1 MRTVSFSN
9 YTFKKFEKLKLE
21 SSIFNTEGKLYRF
34 TDKNKWYLS
43 EKVLKV
49 FYNTEGDIFSN
60 KLFTINSLIDNSD
73 LIDIDEIVL
82 PDKLAIVNSKV
93 CGYTM
98 PFIRGINLNLILKD
112 FSISNEFKISLLKQ
126 ISEILKKMDNL
137 RKNSELKD
145 FFINDLHE
153 GNFIYNTDTRKLNVV
168 DTDSFK
174 INNNKPFAAKYL
186 TPASSI
192 VNIPKKYIQNIEL
205 RYPGFIVSNKNSD
218 LYCFNIIILNYLFQ
232 NNVSKLSMENFYTYL
247 NYLRTIGLPYRLV
260 DKFAKLY
267 EYLDNENI
275 FEELDYITD
284 SVLEKSNAL
293 AFHNATKKK
302 V

>member
-1 MRTVSFSN
+1 
-9 YTFKKFEKLKLE
+9 
-21 SSIFNTEGKLYRF
+21 
-34 TDKNKWYLS
+34 
-43 EKVLKV
+43 
-49 FYNTEGDIFSN
+49 
-60 KLFTINSLIDNSD
+60 
-73 LIDIDEIVL
+73 
-82 PDKLAIVNSKV
+82 
-93 CGYTM
+93 M

-112 FSISNEFKISLLKQ
+112 FSISNEFKINLLKQ

>member
-34 TDKNKWYLS
+34 TDKNKWDLS

-174 INNNKPFAAKYL
+174 INNNKPFAAN
-186 TPASSI
+186 T
-192 VNIPKKYIQNIEL
+192 
-205 RYPGFIVSNKNSD
+205 
-218 LYCFNIIILNYLFQ
+218 
-232 NNVSKLSMENFYTYL
+232 
-247 NYLRTIGLPYRLV
+247 
-260 DKFAKLY
+260 
-267 EYLDNENI
+267 
-275 FEELDYITD
+275 
-284 SVLEKSNAL
+284 
-293 AFHNATKKK
+293 
-302 V
+302 